1 MCPGVSLGVL
11 GYPGVSWGN
20 QTDPLKR
27 EINLISRNQLF
38 SRNQPIKTNIW
49 SAGIISFFQNESI

>member
-20 QTDPLKR
+20 QTDPLER
-27 EINLISRNQLF
+27 EINLI